1 MPEAAANRPML
12 SCRTDTVAAGPATL
26 VHVVVTAAAECTV
39 RVELAGD
46 GPVWPPRRRGV
57 PAAGWDP
64 SGYEGRV
71 APGEPLAVGFAT
83 PGAVPD
89 DDPVVLHR
97 IDEATTDSDAAD
109 VVRRLGDPRPPR
121 DAVAVPE
128 FLTTRSTRQAE
139 AAGEPPRAVPDAIT
153 DWLAAMRS
161 QVPTDGSPDC
171 GGPPVPPART
181 FRWLA
186 AQHAALATA
195 VERSAV
201 E

>member
-26 VHVVVTAAAECTV
+26 VHVVVTANAERTV
-39 RVELAGD
+39 RVEPAGD

-64 SGYEGRV
+64 SGFEGRV

-89 DDPVVLHR
+89 DDPVVVHR

-128 FLTTRSTRQAE
+128 SVADRPTQRADASSD
-139 AAGEPPRAVPDAIT
+139 PPWAVPEAVT
-153 DWLAAMRS
+153 DWLATMRRE
-161 QVPTDGSPDC
+161 VGADGSPDC
-171 GGPPVPPART
+171 SAPPVPPART

-195 VERSAV
+195 VEGSAV